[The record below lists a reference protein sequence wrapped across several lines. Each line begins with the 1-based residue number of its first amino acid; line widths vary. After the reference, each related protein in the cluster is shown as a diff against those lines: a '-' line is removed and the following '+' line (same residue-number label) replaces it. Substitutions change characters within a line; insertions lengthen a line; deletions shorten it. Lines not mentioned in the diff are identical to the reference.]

1 MSDNPRPQLYGARYT
16 VAAATRMDDLP
27 LETVAVA
34 GRHCESGD
42 VLVRDVPLPA
52 MHRGD
57 LLAVA
62 ATGAYTQ
69 SMASNYNLV
78 PRAAAVIVENGR
90 SVLATR
96 RESISDLLAR
106 EL

>member
-1 MSDNPRPQLYGARYT
+1 
-16 VAAATRMDDLP
+16 MDDVP

-42 VLVRDVPLPA
+42 VLVRDVVLPA

-78 PRAAAVIVENGR
+78 TRAAAVIVEDGR
-90 SVLATR
+90 AELATR
-96 RESISDLLAR
+96 RESVAELLGAR
-106 EL
+106 ALTGG